1 VDAIKTK
8 TDNLPASPAAVGSEM
23 NLADDAIT
31 AAKFDESTAFPI
43 KSADTGS
50 TQIARTGADGD
61 TLETL
66 SDQIDGTSTHSA
78 ADVWT
83 VATRALTDKSDFN
96 LAADQS
102 GVTVGTV
109 NELGTQAKAD
119 VNAEVDSALD
129 TAIPGS
135 PTGDSIND
143 YINRIKK
150 VVVNKQTIDENTGN
164 TVIYEDDDTTP
175 YASVSAAYTSS
186 GGTTT
191 RKKLE

>member
-1 VDAIKTK
+1 
-8 TDNLPASPAAVGSEM
+8 M

-102 GVTVGTV
+102 GVTVGIV